1 GGGGTAAGTAVANDR
16 DRGTI
21 GGAER
26 DPPAA
31 LAPEPVRRND
41 DGDDLVVVAHAHRE
55 TVPHRIEGGGQPAE
69 DRAQHERVATRLTT
83 EAHPGA
89 HPPNGFGPVPDR
101 RRPGPL
107 LHGRVEE
114 GIGRGTEA
122 TIREGGGRRGRLC
135 GAVDRERIDPVLLAH
150 ARAPAADR
158 VLERA

>member
-1 GGGGTAAGTAVANDR
+1 
-16 DRGTI
+16 
-21 GGAER
+21 
-26 DPPAA
+26 
-31 LAPEPVRRND
+31 
-41 DGDDLVVVAHAHRE
+41 
-55 TVPHRIEGGGQPAE
+55 
-69 DRAQHERVATRLTT
+69 
-83 EAHPGA
+83 GA

-158 VLERA
+158 VLERAHVVERPRARIDLRILPRRAKVRVATSLRLAGYGVHRCAVRRATGDVEDALVRRARRVDPALDDLHPLEVDPGMIDRAGVL